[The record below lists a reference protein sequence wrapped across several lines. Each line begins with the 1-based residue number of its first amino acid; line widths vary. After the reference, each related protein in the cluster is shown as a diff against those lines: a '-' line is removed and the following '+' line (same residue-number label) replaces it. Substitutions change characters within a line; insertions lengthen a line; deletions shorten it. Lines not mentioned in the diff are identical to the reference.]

1 MLRSLG
7 IALQVLGD
15 VKASREVLEQSLSI
29 AQSLES
35 TNQLGIILLSLGNT
49 ALDAGD
55 NSAALDY
62 LKRAESASNNPE

>member
-15 VKASREVLEQSLSI
+15 VKASREVLEESLSI
-29 AQSLES
+29 AQGLEA

-55 NSAALDY
+55 NSVALDY
-62 LKRAESASNNPE
+62 FKRA